1 MNLSNMISGTILAT
15 MGVYVF
21 WHYFQKEYWY
31 NRLLWGFFFL
41 IISLVGLTGVVRF
54 GGVSKIIPLHD
65 SLQILSG
72 SLGATCVTVG
82 VWGLIQRQLISVRT
96 FWLTITVGLGLFVL
110 LLEPQIRVFTPAVQ
124 ALSLLIVI
132 LLACLGLIRRDPRSV
147 WLIFAVMIMAL
158 ATKIAPLIK
167 INQTDFYHYTT
178 ALALICFGK
187 ATQ

>member
-1 MNLSNMISGTILAT
+1 
-15 MGVYVF
+15 
-21 WHYFQKEYWY
+21 
-31 NRLLWGFFFL
+31 
-41 IISLVGLTGVVRF
+41 
-54 GGVSKIIPLHD
+54 
-65 SLQILSG
+65 
-72 SLGATCVTVG
+72 
-82 VWGLIQRQLISVRT
+82 
-96 FWLTITVGLGLFVL
+96 LFVL